1 MLEKSKIP
9 GRLLEAHELTVSGYP
24 AAFKASDRAEIEK
37 CDAQWAVIEAK
48 TKKYVAVL
56 GGTWIDPKCAAAG
69 GKTQPR
75 GR

>member
-1 MLEKSKIP
+1 MHVELESSADAE
-9 GRLLEAHELTVSGYP
+9 LAEATAGYP